1 MGKWCKRNRK
11 QKVGTWLV
19 FSMLLI
25 SLLAGCRNAEEP
37 KVGGNDIVESD
48 ATATEQG
55 IQTKKN

>member
-25 SLLAGCRNAEEP
+25 SMLAGCRNAEEH
-37 KVGGNDIVESD
+37 KVGANGNME
-48 ATATEQG
+48 ELL
-55 IQTKKN
+55 